1 MRGNARCVMVPA
13 MTDAPYR
20 PRRSLLFTN
29 GMQPEMFAKALKS
42 GADMVCVDLEDAIA
56 PEHKDQARDFTLA
69 LFAKPEAGGS
79 IERMIRINGLRTA
92 EGLADLLAVIAS
104 PTPPPALILPKIK
117 SADEIHLLDDLL
129 GGRHSAIRFHV
140 IIETNQGLEA
150 CHAIA
155 RASPRIAS
163 LIFGAF
169 DLSVDLRVEPG
180 WETLLYARSRLV
192 HAAASAGIDLLDVP
206 YLDLDDEAGFER
218 EVTAATALGM
228 TGKAAIHPKHI
239 AAINQRFTPTA
250 EAIADAR
257 RIIAESEAG
266 DGGLVVVDGKLI
278 EKPVLRALHRTL
290 AIAERIGAD

>member
-1 MRGNARCVMVPA
+1 
-13 MTDAPYR
+13 MTDAPYQ
-20 PRRSLLFTN
+20 PRRSLLFTD

-56 PEHKDQARDFTLA
+56 PEHKDQARDVTLP
-69 LFAKPEAGGS
+69 LFAGVEAGCS
-79 IERMIRINGLRTA
+79 VERMVRINGLRTA

-104 PTPPPALILPKIK
+104 PTPPQALVLPKIK
-117 SADEIHLLDDLL
+117 SADEIHLLEELL

-155 RASPRIAS
+155 GASPRIAS
-163 LIFGAF
+163 LVFGAF
-169 DLSVDLRVEPG
+169 DMSADLRVEPA

-206 YLDLDDEAGFER
+206 FLDLEDEAGFER
-218 EVTAATALGM
+218 EVAAAAALGM

-239 AAINQRFTPTA
+239 AAINRHFTPT
-250 EAIADAR
+250 EQAIARAR
-257 RIIAESEAG
+257 HVIGEFEAG

-278 EKPVLRALHRTL
+278 EKPVLRAMYRIL
-290 AIAERIGAD
+290 AIAER